1 MDSRAGRP
9 LHNRHSRAGRPLL
22 FPRRRTFAQ
31 PSFPRRETLAQPSFP
46 RRRTFAQPSFPCRKT
61 FAQPLFPRRRTFA
74 QPSFPRRRTFA
85 QPLFPRRRTFAQPLF
100 PRRRESKS
108 PLGMLAISA
117 RWGICAGRNCSELLR
132 ETRPI
137 PGGFLLAGTT
147 VLWLSKSG
155 FGAGPSPHYPFTLSS
170 PTLRRGVS
178 KGAHNS
184 ACGWGRHTHWRQ
196 GCGRRSI
203 RAG

>member
-1 MDSRAGRP
+1 MASRAGGP
-9 LHNRHSRAGRPLL
+9 LHNR
-22 FPRRRTFAQ
+22 FPRRKTF
-31 PSFPRRETLAQPSFP
+31 AQPSFP
-46 RRRTFAQPSFPCRKT
+46 RRRTFAQPSFPRRKT
-61 FAQPLFPRRRTFA
+61 FAQPLPRRRTFA
-74 QPSFPRRRTFA
+74 NRAGRPSHNRIPA
-85 QPLFPRRRTFAQPLF
+85 QAGVAKGLRSR
-100 PRRRESKS
+100 
-108 PLGMLAISA
+108 MLAMTA
-117 RWGICAGRNCSELLR
+117 RWGIWAGRNCSELLR

-203 RAG
+203 RAGEAPTLLRMIGLCGPLKSELLPHGGAVVP